1 MCILEVI
8 PVDIVDRIFELVDEK
23 FKEQK
28 DFASALGVP
37 APRVSEWRKRKSAS
51 YQRCLTQIA
60 DVLNTTSEWL
70 LTGEGPREKTPA
82 LNERPFSYKRT
93 TTVKRHRIASHA
105 MSHPSPAPIDQVEPE
120 LREYLDQLRN
130 RDEMRLLFSV
140 TKGATKEQVEAIVK
154 MIESMQGKS

>member
-1 MCILEVI
+1 M
-8 PVDIVDRIFELVDEK
+8 DIVDRIFELVDEK
-23 FKEQK
+23 FNEQK

-51 YQRCLTQIA
+51 YQRCLAKIA
-60 DVLNTTSEWL
+60 DVLDTTTEYL
-70 LTGEGPREKTPA
+70 LTGDGPRIKPEPPK
-82 LNERPFSYKRT
+82 YQRT
-93 TTVKRHRIASHA
+93 LPPNLLSGFYSA
-105 MSHPSPAPIDQVEPE
+105 MSDPAPIDQVEPE